1 MARIWPEWAAPACQ
15 PRLSLLPEL
24 ERARVVSDA
33 AVLENVARMGS
44 MVEYET
50 DTADGRT
57 VTLVFPKDGSVLTPI
72 GTALLGLSAGQTM
85 GWTEPD
91 ADAVKEDHRARN
103 PLRFRGARMAAQRKC
118 QTRPDERS
126 QRRSTTVGVGETC
139 AVAANMYIARAR
151 GMESIDNVVGCEFR
165 GSDARKSQW
174 IFRSSACRHASEPL
188 QRMPVMNFDH
198 PTLHGESRLA

>member
-15 PRLSLLPEL
+15 PRLSLLLEL

-33 AVLENVARMGS
+33 AVLGNVVRMGS

-85 GWTEPD
+85 GWTGRD
-91 ADAVKEDHRARN
+91 TAMDDC
-103 PLRFRGARMAAQRKC
+103 M
-118 QTRPDERS
+118 
-126 QRRSTTVGVGETC
+126 
-139 AVAANMYIARAR
+139 
-151 GMESIDNVVGCEFR
+151 
-165 GSDARKSQW
+165 
-174 IFRSSACRHASEPL
+174 
-188 QRMPVMNFDH
+188 
-198 PTLHGESRLA
+198 

>member
-15 PRLSLLPEL
+15 PRLSLLLEL

-33 AVLENVARMGS
+33 AVLGNVARMGS

-85 GWTEPD
+85 GWTGRD
-91 ADAVKEDHRARN
+91 DRQHKLTMLAVYRTSAD
-103 PLRFRGARMAAQRKC
+103 
-118 QTRPDERS
+118 S
-126 QRRSTTVGVGETC
+126 
-139 AVAANMYIARAR
+139 
-151 GMESIDNVVGCEFR
+151 ES
-165 GSDARKSQW
+165 
-174 IFRSSACRHASEPL
+174 FRSSETSGL
-188 QRMPVMNFDH
+188 
-198 PTLHGESRLA
+198 LA